1 MREGNT
7 CYLAFLFPIF
17 AVHKIIAKSNS
28 ELMPTMLIIFVGL
41 LALILLSLVTVQQ
54 GTAAVTTIFGKY
66 NRTLGPGLNFRIPF
80 IERIFKRISIQN
92 RAVELTFQAVT
103 IDQANVHFTSL
114 LLFSVMDSSEETVK
128 KVAFRFVTDRD
139 FMATLSRTVEGSI
152 RAFVATKRQQEV
164 LSLRREITDAVKI
177 NVDHMLEDWG
187 FHLIDLQINDITFDD
202 EVMRSMSKVVA
213 SNNLKAAAENEGQAL
228 LITKTKGAEAEGNA
242 IKIAAEAEREAARM
256 RGQAVA
262 LFREE
267 VAKGMSQAAKEMR
280 DASLDT
286 SVILFSMW
294 TEALKN
300 FTEHGKGNVIFLDG
314 SVDGMQKT
322 LKEMMALNQ
331 LEVIKS
337 SPPPIKH

>member
-1 MREGNT
+1 MVAT
-7 CYLAFLFPIF
+7 VA
-17 AVHKIIAKSNS
+17 
-28 ELMPTMLIIFVGL
+28 
-41 LALILLSLVTVQQ
+41 LSLVTVQQ
-54 GTAAVTTIFGKY
+54 GTVAVTTIFGKY
-66 NRTLGPGLNFRIPF
+66 SRTLYPGLNLRIPL

-92 RAVELTFQAVT
+92 RAVEMSFQAVT
-103 IDQANVHFTSL
+103 VDQANVHFTSL
-114 LLFSVMDSSEETVK
+114 LLFAVMDNAEPTIQ
-128 KVAFRFVTDRD
+128 KVAFRFVSDKD

-152 RAFVATKRQQEV
+152 RAYVASKKQAEI
-164 LSLRREITDAVKI
+164 LLLRREITEAVKA

-187 FHLIDLQINDITFDD
+187 FHLLDLQINDITFDD

-228 LITKTKGAEAEGNA
+228 LITKTKAAEAEGNA
-242 IKIAAEAEREAARM
+242 IRIAAEAEREAARM

-267 VAKGMSQAAKEMR
+267 VAKGMSQAAREMR
-280 DASLDT
+280 DANMDT

-300 FTEHGKGNVIFLDG
+300 FTENGKGNVIFLDG

-322 LKEMMALNQ
+322 LKEMMSLSQ
-331 LEVIKS
+331 LRMFDSKEK
-337 SPPPIKH
+337 

>member
-1 MREGNT
+1 MEFSVVLLL
-7 CYLAFLFPIF
+7 LA
-17 AVHKIIAKSNS
+17 AA
-28 ELMPTMLIIFVGL
+28 IIFFSV
-41 LALILLSLVTVQQ
+41 VTVQQ
-54 GTAAVTTIFGKY
+54 GTVAVLTMFGKY
-66 NRTLGPGLNFRIPF
+66 TRTLYPGLNFRIPF
-80 IERIFKRISIQN
+80 LEQIFKRISIQN

-114 LLFSVMDSSEETVK
+114 LLFSVMENSEETVK
-128 KVAFRFVTDRD
+128 KVAFKFVSDRD

-152 RAFVATKRQQEV
+152 RAYVATKRQQEI
-164 LSLRREITDAVKI
+164 LSLRREITEAVKT

-187 FHLIDLQINDITFDD
+187 FHLIDLQINDITFDE

-228 LITKTKGAEAEGNA
+228 LITKTKAAEADGNA

-262 LFREE
+262 QFREE
-267 VAKGMSQAAKEMR
+267 VAKGMSQAAKEMHE
-280 DASLDT
+280 ANLDT

-294 TEALKN
+294 TEAVKN

-322 LKEMMALNQ
+322 LKEMMALNNI
-331 LEVIKS
+331 EYFTKNS
-337 SPPPIKH
+337 K

>member
-1 MREGNT
+1 MDLSLN
-7 CYLAFLFPIF
+7 I
-17 AVHKIIAKSNS
+17 
-28 ELMPTMLIIFVGL
+28 IIFLVI
-41 LALILLSLVTVQQ
+41 ATIAASIVTVQQ
-54 GTAAVTTIFGKY
+54 GTVAVTTIFGKY
-66 NRTLGPGLNFRIPF
+66 NRTLYPGLSFRIPF
-80 IERIFKRISIQN
+80 IEQIFKRISVQN
-92 RAVELTFQAVT
+92 RAVEMSFQAVT

-114 LLFSVMDSSEETVK
+114 LLFSVMDNSEPTIQ
-128 KVAFRFVTDRD
+128 KVAFRFMSDKD

-152 RAFVATKRQQEV
+152 RAYVAIKKQAEI
-164 LSLRREITDAVKI
+164 LSLRREITEAVKA

-187 FHLIDLQINDITFDD
+187 FHLLDLQINDITFDE

-228 LITKTKGAEAEGNA
+228 LITKTKAAEADGNA
-242 IKIAAEAEREAARM
+242 IRIAAEAEREAARM

-280 DASLDT
+280 DANMDT

-300 FTEHGKGNVIFLDG
+300 FTENGKGNVIFLDG

-331 LEVIKS
+331 IKVFE
-337 SPPPIKH
+337 KG